1 MLVGTLVVQAYL
13 PGASSLKE
21 KRKVVKSVTTKI
33 QNQFNVAVVEIDNEN
48 LWQRAK
54 IGVAA
59 AGDSREYIE
68 RQLQLVLNFMDS
80 EPRWEITDVARE
92 WR

>member
-1 MLVGTLVVQAYL
+1 MLVGTLIVQAYI

-21 KRKVVKSVTTKI
+21 KRKVVKSVTQKI
-33 QNQFNVAVVEIDNEN
+33 QNRFNVSIVEIDNEN
-48 LWQRAK
+48 LWQRAT

-59 AGDSREYIE
+59 AGDSQEYIQ

-80 EPRWEITDVARE
+80 ESRWEITRVERD